1 MKKVSEVIILLL
13 IIGLSCLLFYRLND
27 KNESK
32 KTENLKQNEENIIKD
47 TGPNNFDEEISF
59 LQIDE
64 NQNQTINDADVNF
77 ALEFLKLNNKKEN
90 VIYSPLSIKYALNM
104 LNEGADS
111 KTKEEIENVI
121 ANTTLNKYNNQKNIL
136 SLANS
141 LYIKNTYISNIN
153 DEYKNNLKDK
163 YQAEIKY
170 DSFINAN
177 NINNWISNKTF
188 NLIPD
193 MLEDEQVANPS
204 SKLFLINTLAI
215 DMDWTNEFIDYFER
229 EFYTDEKNVM
239 ETSMM
244 TATFYADDVRYYLS
258 ENETV
263 LFKDLQEYNNTQLE
277 FIAIMPTNNLSDYIK
292 KFTTT
297 DLTNITN
304 NQIGA
309 SVPTLGVIVH
319 IPEFKYDY
327 KLPLKDNLETLGIND
342 VFTPSANLSKID
354 SSKSLYV
361 NEALHTA
368 TIDFKENGIKAAA
381 ATIFGMPFTA
391 SRSEEEPVILLF
403 NKPFMYLIRDKKTKE
418 IWFVGTLYK
427 PKDIEESN

>member
-1 MKKVSEVIILLL
+1 MKKISKVIILIL
-13 IIGLSCLLFYRLND
+13 ILGLSCLLVYRLFIN
-27 KNESK
+27 KEPK
-32 KTENLKQNEENIIKD
+32 VTENLEKENIKD
-47 TGPNNFDEEISF
+47 TGPNNFNEEISF
-59 LQIDE
+59 LKIDE
-64 NQNQTINDADVNF
+64 NQNQMINDADVNF

-104 LNEGADS
+104 LNEGADG

-121 ANTTLNKYNNQKNIL
+121 TNTTLNKYNNQKNIL

-153 DEYKNNLKDK
+153 DEYKNILKDK

-177 NINNWISNKTF
+177 NINNWISKKTF
-188 NLIPD
+188 NLIPE
-193 MLEDEQVANPS
+193 MLKDEQVANPNS
-204 SKLFLINTLAI
+204 ILFLINALAI
-215 DMDWTNEFIDYFER
+215 DMDWTTIFHDYIDS
-229 EFYTDEKNVM
+229 EFYINENSVM
-239 ETSMM
+239 ETKMM
-244 TATFYADDVRYYLS
+244 YETFDSDDVHYYLS

-292 KFTTT
+292 NFTV
-297 DLTNITN
+297 DNLTHITN

-309 SVPTLGVIVH
+309 SVPTLGVVVN

-327 KLPLKDNLETLGIND
+327 KLPLKENLESLGIND

-354 SSKSLYV
+354 SSNSLYV
-361 NEALHTA
+361 NEALHNA

-381 ATIFGMPFTA
+381 ATIFGMDYGATP
-391 SRSEEEPVILLF
+391 SEEEPVILIF
-403 NKPFMYLIRDKKTKE
+403 DKPFMYLIRDKKTKD
-418 IWFVGTLYK
+418 IWFVGTMYK
-427 PKDIEESN
+427 PKAIEESN